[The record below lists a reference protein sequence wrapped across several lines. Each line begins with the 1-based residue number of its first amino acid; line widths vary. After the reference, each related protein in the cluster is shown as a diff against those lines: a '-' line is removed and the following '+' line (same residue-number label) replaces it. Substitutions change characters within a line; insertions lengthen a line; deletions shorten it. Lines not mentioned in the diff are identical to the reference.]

1 MANKKI
7 SQLNKVD
14 GSVGIT
20 SQNLFPMAS
29 GVVGSYQTVSVT
41 AVDVASYC
49 LSPMPVGFF
58 PGNPPIGF
66 TGNVDFNI
74 KQSSNAQIS
83 FDKDN
88 WENANTNVAV
98 NPYLQVRLSDGHLIT
113 GSGVAVPAAL
123 GDDMGDC
130 VATTDVY
137 MQGNDI
143 TGGQGLYFGD
153 STSNAYNSRSFIDTQ
168 ADFYGKE
175 LWVKAYTDLTLSG
188 NRHVRISGQAL
199 DLVNTPISGNVTI
212 TGGDLEIDPANK
224 LIVNE
229 ISTYTM
235 ATADDP
241 AILSISGSARFF
253 TWETDAPLAGS
264 GDVDW
269 KDSNVQFDSTSSAI
283 NYYFKNVRDGQ
294 TMTMY
299 VQNTHSSTS
308 FTPTFTNESDWGDGL
323 GGNDYYAPPVPVLW
337 SFPTGD
343 TVAAMKEP
351 PLLAAGTTNV
361 YTFVNIKTGIFAAA
375 ITGYVY

>member
-7 SQLNKVD
+7 SQLNSVD
-14 GSVGIT
+14 PSVGIGPE
-20 SQNLFPMAS
+20 SVFPMVS
-29 GVVGSYQTVSVT
+29 GTSSSNYQTSKVTSVDI
-41 AVDVASYC
+41 AKFV
-49 LSPMPVGFF
+49 LNPIPVGQ
-58 PGNPPIGF
+58 PGMESIGF
-66 TGNVDFNI
+66 TGNSNI
-74 KQSSNAQIS
+74 YFKKTNWDNAS
-83 FDKDN
+83 
-88 WENANTNVAV
+88 TNVAV
-98 NPYLQVRLSDGHLIT
+98 NPYLQVNLSDGRLIT

-123 GDDMGDC
+123 GDQMGNC
-130 VATTDVY
+130 TATEDLK
-137 MQGNDI
+137 MQGYDI
-143 TGGQGLYFGD
+143 IRANEIYFGG
-153 STSNAYNSRSFIDTQ
+153 TSADDYAVIDYSYYAGSPQLTVLKIRSD
-168 ADFYGKE
+168 
-175 LWVKAYTDLTLSG
+175 DLTLSG
-188 NRHVRISGQAL
+188 TRHVSISGQAL
-199 DLVNTPISGNVTI
+199 DLASTPISGNVTI
-212 TGGDLEIDPANK
+212 TGGDLEIDPGNK

-229 ISTYTM
+229 INTYTM
-235 ATADDP
+235 ADGDDP

-253 TWETDAPLAGS
+253 TWETDAPVGVS
-264 GDVDW
+264 GNVDW
-269 KDSNVQFDSTSSAI
+269 KDSNVQFDSTNSVI

-308 FTPTFTNESDWGDGL
+308 FTPTFTNESDWANGGL